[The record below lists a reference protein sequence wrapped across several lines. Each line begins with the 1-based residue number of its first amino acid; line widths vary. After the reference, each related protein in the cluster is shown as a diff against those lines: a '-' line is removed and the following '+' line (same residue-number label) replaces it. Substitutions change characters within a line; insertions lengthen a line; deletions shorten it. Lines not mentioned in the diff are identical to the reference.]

1 MRIERWDPFR
11 DWLDL
16 RDEFDRFL
24 DWALSSGISRRRR
37 AGESTLWVPPID
49 VSETSDAVIV
59 KADLPGVSEDD
70 IQISITG
77 NLLSIK
83 GERKQEVKE
92 ENENF
97 FRVERVYGAFE
108 RVIELP
114 AEVEPDK
121 AKATF
126 KNGVLTIE
134 IPKSEKVKPKEIK
147 IEVVKD
153 EDKKNKK

>member
-37 AGESTLWVPPID
+37 EASIWVPAID
-49 VSETSDAVIV
+49 ISETPDKVIV
-59 KADLPGVSEDD
+59 KADLPGVSEND

-77 NLLSIK
+77 NLLSIR

-92 ENENF
+92 EKENF
-97 FRVERVYGAFE
+97 FRVERVYGSFE

-114 AEVEPDK
+114 AEVEPDN

-147 IEVVKD
+147 VEVVRD
-153 EDKKNKK
+153 EDSGKKSKK